1 MKYQSGASNLT
12 SKISPLANRFDIEQA
27 GESYL
32 SMAVRAVSTILR
44 SKGVNHIDYTK
55 FKVDS
60 SEPLKNFL
68 DNNNLTYREVNL
80 ESYDFKTTIPSTIGC
95 TDDDYICIF
104 EHDEKMVFYSA
115 KNNCYIS
122 DIEAGKQKI
131 SNAFELYGSLKDS
144 NINIFEIFAFT
155 FNGQVRRIILLMFVA
170 LFTTCLYLLLP
181 LFTGPLTDVIIPY
194 SEVGL
199 LINCSLGFLL
209 VIGISSF
216 SVFIQNLL
224 LIKLETITDLSLQV
238 ALWDRL
244 IKLPLTLISQFNTGD
259 LNSRVDAITK
269 IRDILTAAVLQ
280 SFLASIF
287 TVLYLIVMLISAP
300 IATLLCLPVVGLLI
314 GGLALIIYQ
323 KFKLQLQ
330 VYQKEADTLNF
341 ALQAVLN
348 ITPFKSAGRELNLIY
363 KWLGEIKG
371 LAVINLKSQ
380 SWEDAARY
388 VVSFARSL
396 SLSVLF
402 FYIYFRLNLY
412 PSQVLSSKL
421 TEITG
426 SYITFLVAFEGLL
439 TGISQITLLFG
450 SSLSEVYV
458 QWHRAKPLLASA
470 IDDGYSQSSTVH
482 NLQEA
487 IIFDGIAYRYK
498 EGFSNIFNELSVK
511 FEMGKYTAITGKSGC
526 GKSTLIRLLLGLEE
540 PTAGKILID
549 HVDIKKIN
557 IRSYR
562 RDIGVVMQDLS
573 LFPASIFKNMCG
585 GLEYSEDQVWH
596 ALEQAKIA
604 DEVHAMP
611 MKLHTVLANGGSSLS
626 GGQQQRLCI
635 ARALI
640 SQPKILLLDEATSAL
655 DPKQQE
661 ELLGDLIDQKVT
673 LISVAHRLS
682 TIKSA
687 DVIYKIEGGKAKIHG
702 QN

>member
-1 MKYQSGASNLT
+1 MKYQKDASSLSN
-12 SKISPLANRFDIEQA
+12 KIVPLANKFDIEEA
-27 GESYL
+27 GERYL
-32 SMAVRAVSTILR
+32 SMAVRAVSTILK
-44 SKGVNHIDYTK
+44 SKGIDHIDYRK
-55 FKVDS
+55 FKAKTN
-60 SEPLKNFL
+60 EPLKNFL
-68 DNNNLTYREVNL
+68 DNNNLTYREVSL
-80 ESYDFKTTIPSTIGC
+80 EGYNFRTTIPSTIGC
-95 TDDDYICIF
+95 ANGDYICIF
-104 EHDEKMVFYSA
+104 EREEKMVFYSA

-122 DIEAGKQKI
+122 NTEAARHEI
-131 SNAFELYGSLKDS
+131 SSAFELYGSLKDS
-144 NINIFEIFAFT
+144 NIDIVEVFAFT
-155 FNGQVRRIILLMFVA
+155 FNGQVRRIILLMLVA

-181 LFTGPLTDVIIPY
+181 LFTGPLTDIIIPY

-199 LINCSLGFLL
+199 LVNCSLGFLL
-209 VIGISSF
+209 VLGISSF
-216 SVFIQNLL
+216 SIFIQNLL

-287 TVLYLIVMLISAP
+287 TVLYLIVMLVSAP

-314 GGLALIIYQ
+314 GSLALIIYQ

-341 ALQAVLN
+341 ALQSVLN
-348 ITPFKSAGRELNLIY
+348 ITPFKSAGYELNLIY
-363 KWLGEIKG
+363 KWLGEIKD
-371 LAVINLKSQ
+371 LAIINLKSQ
-380 SWEDAARY
+380 SWEDAATY

-396 SLSVLF
+396 SLSLLF

-412 PSQVLSSKL
+412 PTQVLASKL
-421 TEITG
+421 TQITG

-458 QWHRAKPLLASA
+458 QWHRAKPLLSSS
-470 IDDGYSQSSTVH
+470 IDDGYSQSSIVH
-482 NLQEA
+482 NLHEA
-487 IIFDGIAYRYK
+487 IVFDQINYRYR
-498 EGFSNIFNELSVK
+498 EGFSNIFNGLSVR

-540 PTAGKILID
+540 PTAGRILID
-549 HVDIKKIN
+549 HIDIKKVN

-562 RDIGVVMQDLS
+562 REIGVVMQDLT

-585 GLEYSEDQVWH
+585 GLEYSEDQVWQ

-604 DEVHAMP
+604 EEVHAMP

-640 SQPKILLLDEATSAL
+640 SRPKILLLDEATSAL
-655 DPKQQE
+655 DPRQQE
-661 ELLGDLIDQKVT
+661 ELLGDLIDQKIT

-687 DVIYKIEGGKAKIHG
+687 DIVYKIEDGKAEING
-702 QN
+702 